1 MVKRLQNRIAE
12 SRLTL
17 PLVAVYGLLV
27 CVACG
32 FFIMGLDSNMWK
44 DQEWLSLVVLTGLS
58 TLFMV
63 ELNNSNSL
71 IRIYS
76 RTVSCSFLM
85 LTLMATFQFTSLQGS
100 LVQLAFIVFYL
111 FFLRAYQNKQDVGN
125 VYSAFLAIGVA
136 SIWFIQ
142 ILYFVPLFWLLLGIR
157 VQAFSGKTLFAS
169 ILGLITPY
177 WFLLVYFLYQADYR
191 TPIRHFLELGQFAK
205 PADIFIL
212 SEHQLV
218 TVAFVIL
225 LALTGMIHFLRQS
238 SNDKLRTQMVYELFI
253 MVTLYT
259 IAFLVLQPQHY
270 DFLFRILV
278 VNTATFIGHFIA
290 LTRTKITN
298 VAFIVIVLSTL
309 FLTAYNLWNLS
320 LMLS

>member
-1 MVKRLQNRIAE
+1 
-12 SRLTL
+12 
-17 PLVAVYGLLV
+17 
-27 CVACG
+27 
-32 FFIMGLDSNMWK
+32 MGLDSDMWK
-44 DQEWLSLVVLTGLS
+44 SPQWLSLVTVTGLS

-76 RTVSCSFLM
+76 RMVSCSFLV
-85 LTLMATFQFTSLQGS
+85 LTLMATFQFDSIRGG

-125 VYSAFLAIGVA
+125 IFSAFLAIGVS
-136 SIWFIQ
+136 SIWFVQ

-157 VQAFSGKTLFAS
+157 VQAFSAKTVWAS
-169 ILGLITPY
+169 LLGLVTPY
-177 WFLLVYFLYQADYR
+177 WFLLVYFLYQIDYE
-191 TPIRHFLELGQFAK
+191 TPMRHFLELGQFTK
-205 PADIFIL
+205 PADIFFL
-212 SEHQLV
+212 NEHQLV
-218 TVAFVIL
+218 TAAFVVL
-225 LALTGMIHFLRQS
+225 LVFTGIIHFLRQS

-253 MVTLYT
+253 FVTLYT

-278 VNTATFIGHFIA
+278 VNTATFIGHFFA

-298 VAFIVIVLSTL
+298 IAFMVIVLLTL
-309 FLTAYNLWNLS
+309 LLTAYNLWDFS
-320 LMLS
+320 LIF